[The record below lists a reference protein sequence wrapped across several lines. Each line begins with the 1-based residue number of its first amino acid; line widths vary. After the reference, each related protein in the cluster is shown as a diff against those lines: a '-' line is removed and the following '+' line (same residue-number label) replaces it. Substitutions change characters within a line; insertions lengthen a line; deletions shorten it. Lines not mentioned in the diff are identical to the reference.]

1 MNKYGTLTEF
11 PLGIVRKARKL
22 NIKDTRGTR
31 NFGSLNTP
39 ISSVAKNGGNM
50 NLYDKLPRNE
60 QKIMNILSP
69 KLAKVC
75 KKVDVHLGALAI
87 ERPYLKKDIS
97 KFVKLSVLFGENMP
111 LILTKETEVKWIRFF

>member
-11 PLGIVRKARKL
+11 PMGIVRKARKL

-31 NFGSLNTP
+31 NFGSLKTP

-87 ERPYLKKDIS
+87 ERPHLKKDIS
-97 KFVKLSVLFGENMP
+97 KFDE
-111 LILTKETEVKWIRFF
+111 

>member
-31 NFGSLNTP
+31 NFGSLKQPT
-39 ISSVAKNGGNM
+39 SSVAKNGGNM

-60 QKIMNILSP
+60 QKIMKI
-69 KLAKVC
+69 
-75 KKVDVHLGALAI
+75 
-87 ERPYLKKDIS
+87 IS
-97 KFVKLSVLFGENMP
+97 
-111 LILTKETEVKWIRFF
+111 LI